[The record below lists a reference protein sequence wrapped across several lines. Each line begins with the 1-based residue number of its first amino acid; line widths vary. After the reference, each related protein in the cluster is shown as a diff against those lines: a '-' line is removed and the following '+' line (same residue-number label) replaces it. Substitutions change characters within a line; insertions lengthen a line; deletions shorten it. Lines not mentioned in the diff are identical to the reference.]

1 MPRSQ
6 ATIRPMPVPHPEIF
20 KAYDIRGIVGHSL
33 TPQIVEQ
40 IGRAVGSEALA
51 AGDSAVVIG
60 RDGRLSGPAI
70 SNALM
75 DGICATGCDAVD
87 IGMVPTPLTYFATHA
102 LNIGSAV
109 SVTGSHNP
117 PDYNG
122 LKIMIGT
129 HTLAAER
136 IQDLR
141 KRIEAESFAEGEGTR
156 RSKDVVPTY
165 MQRVSGDIRLKRPLK
180 VVTDCG
186 NGVAGMAAPQL
197 MRDIG
202 CEVVEL
208 YSEIDGTF
216 PNHHPDPSVADNL
229 VQLIEAVRKERADLG
244 LAFDGDGDRLG
255 VITDA
260 GQVIWPD
267 RQMILFARDI
277 LARNPGAKI
286 IYDVKCTRLLPKAI
300 EDAGG
305 APLMWKTGHSFIK
318 AKLREI
324 GGAFGGEMSGHLFFK
339 ERWYGFDDALYA
351 AARLCEVLSGDDRP
365 PSTVFAEIP
374 DTVNTPELRIE
385 MNEGEHHALI
395 QELVANGNFSG
406 GALCNIDGVRV
417 DFEDGFGLARASNT
431 TPTVI
436 LRFEADTASALERI
450 QDLYREQILAL
461 RPTLTLPF

>member
-1 MPRSQ
+1 MSL
-6 ATIRPMPVPHPEIF
+6 PHPEIF
-20 KAYDIRGIVGHSL
+20 KAYDIRGIVGQSL
-33 TPQIVEQ
+33 TPDIVEQ
-40 IGRAVGSEALA
+40 IGQAIGTEALA
-51 AGDSAVVIG
+51 AGDNAVVVG

-70 SNALM
+70 SSALM
-75 DGICATGCDAVD
+75 DGICATGCHAVD
-87 IGMVPTPLTYFATHA
+87 IGVVPTPLTYFATHA
-102 LNIGSAV
+102 LKIGSAV

-122 LKIMIGT
+122 LKVMIGT
-129 HTLAAER
+129 HTLAADR

-141 KRIEAESFAEGEGTR
+141 RRIEDQDFAVGVGER
-156 RSKDVVPTY
+156 RAQDVVPEY
-165 MQRVSGDIRLKRPLK
+165 LDRVVGDIQMKRPLR

-186 NGVAGMAAPQL
+186 NGVAGMVAPQL

-202 CEVVEL
+202 CDVIELFSEV
-208 YSEIDGTF
+208 DGTF

-229 VQLIEAVRKERADLG
+229 ASLIETVHHEKADLG

-255 VITDA
+255 VVTDT

-277 LARNPGAKI
+277 LSRNPGAKI
-286 IYDVKCTRLLPKAI
+286 IYDVKCTRLLPEAI
-300 EDAGG
+300 EQAGG
-305 APLMWKTGHSFIK
+305 EALMWKTGHSFIK
-318 AKLREI
+318 AKLRET

-351 AARLCEVLSGDDRP
+351 AARLCEVLSGDSRL

-385 MNEGEHHALI
+385 MQEGEHYALI
-395 QELVANGNFSG
+395 RELVAQGDFSG
-406 GALCNIDGVRV
+406 GDLCNIDGVRV

-436 LRFEADTASALERI
+436 LRFEADTKPALRRI
-450 QDLYREQILAL
+450 QNLYREQMLAL
-461 RPTLTLPF
+461 RPELALPF

>member
-1 MPRSQ
+1 MSL
-6 ATIRPMPVPHPEIF
+6 PHPEIF
-20 KAYDIRGIVGHSL
+20 KAYDIRGIVGQSL
-33 TPQIVEQ
+33 TPGIVEQ
-40 IGRAVGSEALA
+40 IGRAIGTEALA
-51 AGDSAVVIG
+51 AGDEAVVVG

-70 SNALM
+70 ASALM
-75 DGICATGCDAVD
+75 DGICATGCHAVD

-102 LNIGSAV
+102 LKIGSAV

-122 LKIMIGT
+122 LKVMIGT
-129 HTLAAER
+129 HTLAADR

-141 KRIEAESFAEGEGTR
+141 QRIEDQDFAVGVGER
-156 RSKDVVPTY
+156 RAQDVVREY
-165 MQRVSGDIRLKRPLK
+165 VNRVVGDIRMKRPLR

-202 CEVVEL
+202 CDVIELFSEV
-208 YSEIDGTF
+208 DGTF

-229 VQLIEAVRKERADLG
+229 APLIEAVHHEKADLG

-255 VITDA
+255 VVTDT

-277 LARNPGAKI
+277 LSRNPGARI
-286 IYDVKCTRLLPKAI
+286 IYDVKCTRLLPQAI
-300 EDAGG
+300 EQAGG
-305 APLMWKTGHSFIK
+305 EALMWKTGHSFIK
-318 AKLREI
+318 AKLREPR
-324 GGAFGGEMSGHLFFK
+324 GAFGGEMSGHLFFK
-339 ERWYGFDDALYA
+339 ERWYGFDDAHYA
-351 AARLCEVLSGDDRP
+351 AARLCEVLSDDSRL
-365 PSTVFAEIP
+365 PSAVFAEIP

-385 MNEGEHHALI
+385 MQEEEHHALI
-395 QELVANGNFSG
+395 RELVAQGDFSG
-406 GALCNIDGVRV
+406 GELCNIDGVRV

-436 LRFEADTASALERI
+436 LRFEADTEPALRRI
-450 QDLYREQILAL
+450 QNLYREQILAL
-461 RPTLTLPF
+461 RPKLALPF

>member
-1 MPRSQ
+1 MD
-6 ATIRPMPVPHPEIF
+6 VPHPEIF
-20 KAYDIRGIVGHSL
+20 KAYDIRGIVGKSL
-33 TPQIVEQ
+33 TEDIVEQ
-40 IGRAVGSEALA
+40 IGRAIGTEALA
-51 AGDSAVVIG
+51 AGDRAVVVG
-60 RDGRLSGPAI
+60 RDGRLSGPTIAG
-70 SNALM
+70 ALM
-75 DGICATGCDAVD
+75 EGICATGCDAVD
-87 IGMVPTPLTYFATHA
+87 IGMVPTPLTYFATQA
-102 LNIGSAV
+102 LDIGSAV

-122 LKIMIGT
+122 LKVMIGT

-141 KRIEAESFAEGEGTR
+141 KRIEDREFSVGTGQR
-156 RSKDVVPTY
+156 YTEDVVPEY
-165 MQRVSGDIRLKRPLK
+165 MRRVVADVRLKRPLR

-208 YSEIDGTF
+208 FSEVDGTF

-229 VQLIEAVRKERADLG
+229 APLIKAVHREEADLG
-244 LAFDGDGDRLG
+244 VAFDGDGDRLG
-255 VITDA
+255 VVTDT

-277 LARNPGAKI
+277 LSRNPGAKI
-286 IYDVKCTRLLPKAI
+286 IYDVKCTRLLPAAI
-300 EDAGG
+300 KHAGG
-305 APLMWKTGHSFIK
+305 DALMWKTGHSFIK
-318 AKLREI
+318 AKLRET
-324 GGAFGGEMSGHLFFK
+324 GGAFAGEMSGHLFFK

-351 AARLCEVLSGDDRP
+351 AARLCEVLSNDSRL
-365 PSTVFAEIP
+365 PSAVFAEIP

-385 MNEGEHHALI
+385 MQEGEHHALVG
-395 QELVANGNFSG
+395 ELVAEGDFSG
-406 GALCNIDGVRV
+406 GQICNIDGVRV

-436 LRFEADTASALERI
+436 LRFEADTEAALRRI
-450 QDLYREQILAL
+450 QNLYREQILAL
-461 RPTLTLPF
+461 RPGLALPF

>member
-1 MPRSQ
+1 MP
-6 ATIRPMPVPHPEIF
+6 IPHPEIF

-33 TPQIVEQ
+33 TPQIVRQ
-40 IGRAVGSEALA
+40 IGRAVGSEAIA

-70 SNALM
+70 SDALIE
-75 DGICATGCDAVD
+75 GICATGCDAVD

-102 LNIGSAV
+102 LDIGSAV

-141 KRIEAESFAEGEGTR
+141 KRIEAESFAEGQGAR
-156 RSKDVVPTY
+156 RNGNVVPAY
-165 MQRVSGDIRLKRPLK
+165 MQRVAGDIHLKRPLK

-202 CEVVEL
+202 CEVIEL
-208 YSEIDGTF
+208 FSDIDGTF

-229 VQLIEAVRKERADLG
+229 VQLIEAVRNEKADLG

-255 VITDA
+255 VITDT

-277 LARNPGAKI
+277 LTRNPGAKVL
-286 IYDVKCTRLLPKAI
+286 YDVKCTRLLPKAI

-305 APLMWKTGHSFIK
+305 EPLMWKTGHSFIK
-318 AKLREI
+318 AKLRET
-324 GGAFGGEMSGHLFFK
+324 GGVFGGEMSGHLFFK

-385 MNEGEHHALI
+385 MNEGEHHTLI

-406 GALCNIDGVRV
+406 GSVCNIDGVRV

-436 LRFEADTASALERI
+436 LRFEADTTSALERI
-450 QDLYREQILAL
+450 QELYRAQILAL

>member
-1 MPRSQ
+1 MN
-6 ATIRPMPVPHPEIF
+6 IPHPEIF
-20 KAYDIRGIVGHSL
+20 KAYDIRGIVGQSL
-33 TPQIVEQ
+33 TIDIVEQ
-40 IGRAVGSEALA
+40 IGRAIGTEALA
-51 AGDSAVVIG
+51 AGDRAVVVG

-70 SNALM
+70 AAALM
-75 DGICATGCDAVD
+75 DGICAAGCDAVD

-102 LNIGSAV
+102 LDIGSAV

-122 LKIMIGT
+122 LKVMIGT

-141 KRIEAESFAEGEGTR
+141 KRIENQEFSVGAGQR
-156 RSKDVVPTY
+156 RTEDVVPEY
-165 MQRVSGDIRLKRPLK
+165 MRRVIADIQLKRPLR

-202 CEVVEL
+202 CDVVEL
-208 YSEIDGTF
+208 FSEVDGTF

-229 VQLIEAVRKERADLG
+229 VPLIEAVQREEADLG
-244 LAFDGDGDRLG
+244 VAFDGDGDRLG
-255 VITDA
+255 VITDTS
-260 GQVIWPD
+260 QVIWPD

-277 LARNPGAKI
+277 LSRNPGAKI
-286 IYDVKCTRLLPKAI
+286 IYDVKCTRLLPAAI

-305 APLMWKTGHSFIK
+305 DALMWKTGHSFIK
-318 AKLREI
+318 AKLRET
-324 GGAFGGEMSGHLFFK
+324 GGAFAGEMSGHLFFK

-351 AARLCEVLSGDDRP
+351 AARLCEVLSNDSRL
-365 PSTVFAEIP
+365 PSAVFAEIP
-374 DTVNTPELRIE
+374 DTVNTPELRLE
-385 MNEGEHHALI
+385 MREGEHHALI
-395 QELVANGNFSG
+395 GKLAAEGDFSDG
-406 GALCNIDGVRV
+406 QICNIDGVRV

-436 LRFEADTASALERI
+436 LRFEADTEAALRRI
-450 QDLYREQILAL
+450 QDLYRTQILAL
-461 RPTLTLPF
+461 RPELTLPF

>member
-1 MPRSQ
+1 MH
-6 ATIRPMPVPHPEIF
+6 IPHPEIF
-20 KAYDIRGIVGHSL
+20 KAYDIRGIVGQSL
-33 TPQIVEQ
+33 TVDIVEQ
-40 IGRAVGSEALA
+40 IGRAIGTEALA
-51 AGDSAVVIG
+51 AGDRAVVVG

-70 SNALM
+70 AAALM
-75 DGICATGCDAVD
+75 DGICAAGCDAVD

-102 LNIGSAV
+102 LDIGSAV

-122 LKIMIGT
+122 LKVMIGT

-141 KRIEAESFAEGEGTR
+141 KRIENQAFSVGAGQR
-156 RSKDVVPTY
+156 RKEDVVPEY
-165 MQRVSGDIRLKRPLK
+165 MRRVIADIQLKRPLR

-202 CEVVEL
+202 CDVVEL
-208 YSEIDGTF
+208 FSEVDGTF

-229 VQLIEAVRKERADLG
+229 VPLIEAVHREEADLG
-244 LAFDGDGDRLG
+244 VAFDGDGDRLG
-255 VITDA
+255 VVTNS

-277 LARNPGAKI
+277 LSRNPGAKI
-286 IYDVKCTRLLPKAI
+286 IYDVKCTRLLPAAI

-305 APLMWKTGHSFIK
+305 DALMWKTGHSFIK
-318 AKLREI
+318 AKLRET
-324 GGAFGGEMSGHLFFK
+324 GGAFAGEMSGHLFFK

-351 AARLCEVLSGDDRP
+351 AARLCEVLSNDSRV
-365 PSTVFAEIP
+365 PSAVFAEIP
-374 DTVNTPELRIE
+374 DTVNTPELRLE
-385 MNEGEHHALI
+385 MQEGEHHALI
-395 QELVANGNFSG
+395 GELVAEGDFSDG
-406 GALCNIDGVRV
+406 HICNIDGVRV

-436 LRFEADTASALERI
+436 LRFEADTEAALRRI
-450 QDLYREQILAL
+450 QDLYRTQILAL
-461 RPTLTLPF
+461 RPELTLPF

>member
-1 MPRSQ
+1 MR
-6 ATIRPMPVPHPEIF
+6 IPHPEIF
-20 KAYDIRGIVGHSL
+20 KAYDIRGIVGQSL
-33 TPQIVEQ
+33 TADIVGQ
-40 IGRAVGSEALA
+40 IGRAIGTEALA
-51 AGDSAVVIG
+51 AGDQAVVVG
-60 RDGRLSGPAI
+60 RDGRLSGPTIAG
-70 SNALM
+70 ALM

-102 LNIGSAV
+102 LDIGSAV

-122 LKIMIGT
+122 LKVMIGT

-141 KRIEAESFAEGEGTR
+141 KRIEDQAFSVGTGQR
-156 RSKDVVPTY
+156 HIEDVVPEY
-165 MQRVSGDIRLKRPLK
+165 MRRVVADVRLKRPLR

-202 CEVVEL
+202 CDVVEL
-208 YSEIDGTF
+208 FSDVDGTF

-229 VQLIEAVRKERADLG
+229 APLIKAVHREEADLG
-244 LAFDGDGDRLG
+244 VAFDGDGDRLG
-255 VITDA
+255 VVTDT

-267 RQMILFARDI
+267 RQMILFAQDI
-277 LARNPGAKI
+277 LSRNPGATV
-286 IYDVKCTRLLPKAI
+286 IYDVKCTRLLPAAI
-300 EDAGG
+300 KYAGG
-305 APLMWKTGHSFIK
+305 DALMWKTGHSFIK
-318 AKLREI
+318 AKLRET
-324 GGAFGGEMSGHLFFK
+324 GGVFAGEMSGHLFFK

-351 AARLCEVLSGDDRP
+351 AARLCEVLSNDSRL
-365 PSTVFAEIP
+365 PSAVFAEIP

-385 MNEGEHHALI
+385 MQEGEHHALI
-395 QELVANGNFSG
+395 GELVAEGDFSG
-406 GALCNIDGVRV
+406 GQICNIDGVRV

-436 LRFEADTASALERI
+436 LRFEADTEAALRRI
-450 QDLYREQILAL
+450 QNLYREQILAL
-461 RPTLTLPF
+461 RPGLALPF

>member
-1 MPRSQ
+1 MR
-6 ATIRPMPVPHPEIF
+6 IPHPEIF
-20 KAYDIRGIVGHSL
+20 KAYDIRGIVGQSL
-33 TPQIVEQ
+33 TADIVGQ
-40 IGRAVGSEALA
+40 IGRAIGTEALA
-51 AGDSAVVIG
+51 AGDQEVVVG
-60 RDGRLSGPAI
+60 RDGRLSGPTIAE
-70 SNALM
+70 ALM

-102 LNIGSAV
+102 LDIGSAV

-122 LKIMIGT
+122 LKVMIGT

-141 KRIEAESFAEGEGTR
+141 KRIEDQAFSVGTGQR
-156 RSKDVVPTY
+156 HIEDVVPEY
-165 MQRVSGDIRLKRPLK
+165 MRRVVADVRLKRPLR

-202 CEVVEL
+202 CDVVEL
-208 YSEIDGTF
+208 FSDVDGTF

-229 VQLIEAVRKERADLG
+229 APLIKAVHREEADLG
-244 LAFDGDGDRLG
+244 VAFDGDGDRLG
-255 VITDA
+255 VVTDT

-267 RQMILFARDI
+267 RQMILFAQDI
-277 LARNPGAKI
+277 LSRIPGATV
-286 IYDVKCTRLLPKAI
+286 IYDVKCTRLLPAAI
-300 EDAGG
+300 KYAGG
-305 APLMWKTGHSFIK
+305 DALMWKTGHSFIK
-318 AKLREI
+318 AKLRET
-324 GGAFGGEMSGHLFFK
+324 GGVFAGEMSGHLFFK

-351 AARLCEVLSGDDRP
+351 AARLCEVLSNDSRL
-365 PSTVFAEIP
+365 PSAVFAEIP

-385 MNEGEHHALI
+385 MQEGEHHALI
-395 QELVANGNFSG
+395 GELVAEGDFSG
-406 GALCNIDGVRV
+406 GQICNIDGVRV

-436 LRFEADTASALERI
+436 LRFEADTEAALRRI
-450 QDLYREQILAL
+450 QNLYREQILAL
-461 RPTLTLPF
+461 RPGLALPF

>member
-1 MPRSQ
+1 MS
-6 ATIRPMPVPHPEIF
+6 VPHPEIF

-33 TPQIVEQ
+33 TPQIVRQ

-51 AGDSAVVIG
+51 AGDTAVVIG

-70 SNALM
+70 SDALIE
-75 DGICATGCDAVD
+75 GICATGCDAID

-102 LNIGSAV
+102 LDVGSAV

-141 KRIEAESFAEGEGTR
+141 KRIEAESFAEGQGAR
-156 RSKDVVPTY
+156 RSENVVPTY
-165 MQRVSGDIRLKRPLK
+165 MQRVAGDIQLNRSLK

-202 CEVVEL
+202 CEVIEL

-229 VQLIEAVRKERADLG
+229 VQLIEAVREEKADLG

-255 VITDA
+255 VITDT

-267 RQMILFARDI
+267 RQMILFAQDI
-277 LARNPGAKI
+277 LTRNPGAKI
-286 IYDVKCTRLLPKAI
+286 LYDVKCTRLLPKAI

-305 APLMWKTGHSFIK
+305 EPLMWKTGHSFIK
-318 AKLREI
+318 AKLRET
-324 GGAFGGEMSGHLFFK
+324 GSAFGGEMSGHLFFK

-351 AARLCEVLSGDDRP
+351 AARLCEVLSGDNRP

-406 GALCNIDGVRV
+406 GSVCNIDGVRV

-450 QDLYREQILAL
+450 QDLYRAQILAL

>member
-1 MPRSQ
+1 MH
-6 ATIRPMPVPHPEIF
+6 IPHPEIF
-20 KAYDIRGIVGHSL
+20 KAYDIRGIVGQSL
-33 TPQIVEQ
+33 TVDIVEQ
-40 IGRAVGSEALA
+40 IGRAIGTEALA
-51 AGDSAVVIG
+51 AGDRAVVVG

-70 SNALM
+70 AAALM
-75 DGICATGCDAVD
+75 DGICAAGCDAVD

-102 LNIGSAV
+102 LDIGSAV

-122 LKIMIGT
+122 LKVMIGT

-141 KRIEAESFAEGEGTR
+141 KRIENQEFSVGAGQR
-156 RSKDVVPTY
+156 RTEDVVPEY
-165 MQRVSGDIRLKRPLK
+165 MRRVIADIQLKRPLR

-202 CEVVEL
+202 CDVVEL
-208 YSEIDGTF
+208 FSEVDGTF

-229 VQLIEAVRKERADLG
+229 VPLIEAVQREEADLG
-244 LAFDGDGDRLG
+244 VAFDGDGDRLG
-255 VITDA
+255 VITDTS
-260 GQVIWPD
+260 QVIWPD

-277 LARNPGAKI
+277 LSRNPGAKI
-286 IYDVKCTRLLPKAI
+286 IYDVKCTRLLPAAI

-305 APLMWKTGHSFIK
+305 DALMWKTGHSFIK
-318 AKLREI
+318 AKLRET
-324 GGAFGGEMSGHLFFK
+324 GGAFAGEMSGHLFFK

-351 AARLCEVLSGDDRP
+351 AARLCEVLSNDSRL
-365 PSTVFAEIP
+365 PSAVFAEIP
-374 DTVNTPELRIE
+374 DTVNTPELRLE
-385 MNEGEHHALI
+385 MQEGEHHALI
-395 QELVANGNFSG
+395 GELSAEGDFSDG
-406 GALCNIDGVRV
+406 QICNIDGVRV

-436 LRFEADTASALERI
+436 LRFEADTEAALRRI
-450 QDLYREQILAL
+450 QDLYRTQILAL
-461 RPTLTLPF
+461 RPELTLPF

>member
-1 MPRSQ
+1 MH
-6 ATIRPMPVPHPEIF
+6 IPHPEIF
-20 KAYDIRGIVGHSL
+20 KAYDIRGIVGQSL
-33 TPQIVEQ
+33 TVDIVEQ
-40 IGRAVGSEALA
+40 IGRAIGTEALA
-51 AGDSAVVIG
+51 AGDRAVVVG

-70 SNALM
+70 AAALM
-75 DGICATGCDAVD
+75 DGICAAGCDAVD

-102 LNIGSAV
+102 LDIGSAV

-122 LKIMIGT
+122 LKVMIGT

-141 KRIEAESFAEGEGTR
+141 KRIENQEFSVGAGQR
-156 RSKDVVPTY
+156 RTEDVVPEY
-165 MQRVSGDIRLKRPLK
+165 MRRVIADIQLKRPLR

-202 CEVVEL
+202 CDVVEL
-208 YSEIDGTF
+208 FSEVDGTF

-229 VQLIEAVRKERADLG
+229 VPLIEAVHREEADLG
-244 LAFDGDGDRLG
+244 VAFDGDGDRLG
-255 VITDA
+255 VITDT

-277 LARNPGAKI
+277 LSRNPGAKI
-286 IYDVKCTRLLPKAI
+286 IYDVKCTRLLPAAI

-305 APLMWKTGHSFIK
+305 DALMWKTGHSFIK
-318 AKLREI
+318 AKLRET
-324 GGAFGGEMSGHLFFK
+324 GGAFAGEMSGHLFFK

-351 AARLCEVLSGDDRP
+351 AARLCEVLSNDSRL
-365 PSTVFAEIP
+365 PSAVFAEIP
-374 DTVNTPELRIE
+374 DTVNTPELRLE
-385 MNEGEHHALI
+385 MQEGEHHALI
-395 QELVANGNFSG
+395 GELAAEGDFSDG
-406 GALCNIDGVRV
+406 QICNIDGVRV

-436 LRFEADTASALERI
+436 LRFEADTEAALRRI
-450 QDLYREQILAL
+450 QDLYRTQILAL
-461 RPTLTLPF
+461 RPELTLPF

>member
-1 MPRSQ
+1 MN
-6 ATIRPMPVPHPEIF
+6 IPHPEIF
-20 KAYDIRGIVGHSL
+20 KAYDIRGIVGQSL
-33 TPQIVEQ
+33 TVDIVEQ
-40 IGRAVGSEALA
+40 IGRAIGTEALA
-51 AGDSAVVIG
+51 AGDRAVVVG

-70 SNALM
+70 AAALM
-75 DGICATGCDAVD
+75 DGICAAGCDAVD

-102 LNIGSAV
+102 LDIGSAV

-122 LKIMIGT
+122 LKVMIGT

-141 KRIEAESFAEGEGTR
+141 KRIENQEFSVGAGQR
-156 RSKDVVPTY
+156 RTEDVVPEY
-165 MQRVSGDIRLKRPLK
+165 MRRVIADIQLKRPLR

-202 CEVVEL
+202 CDVVEL
-208 YSEIDGTF
+208 FSEVDGTF

-229 VQLIEAVRKERADLG
+229 VPLIEAVQREEADLG
-244 LAFDGDGDRLG
+244 VAFDGDGDRLG
-255 VITDA
+255 VITDTS
-260 GQVIWPD
+260 QVIWPD

-277 LARNPGAKI
+277 LSRNPGAKI
-286 IYDVKCTRLLPKAI
+286 IYDVKCTRLLPAAI

-305 APLMWKTGHSFIK
+305 DALMWKTGHSFIK
-318 AKLREI
+318 AKLRET
-324 GGAFGGEMSGHLFFK
+324 GGAFAGEMSGHLFFK

-351 AARLCEVLSGDDRP
+351 AARLCEVLSNDSRL
-365 PSTVFAEIP
+365 PSAVFAEIP
-374 DTVNTPELRIE
+374 DTVNTPELRLE
-385 MNEGEHHALI
+385 MREGEHHALI
-395 QELVANGNFSG
+395 GKLAAEGDFSDG
-406 GALCNIDGVRV
+406 QICNIDGVRV

-436 LRFEADTASALERI
+436 LRFEADTEAALRRI
-450 QDLYREQILAL
+450 QDLYRTQILAL
-461 RPTLTLPF
+461 RPELTLPF

>member
-1 MPRSQ
+1 M
-6 ATIRPMPVPHPEIF
+6 
-20 KAYDIRGIVGHSL
+20 
-33 TPQIVEQ
+33 
-40 IGRAVGSEALA
+40 
-51 AGDSAVVIG
+51 
-60 RDGRLSGPAI
+60 
-70 SNALM
+70 
-75 DGICATGCDAVD
+75 
-87 IGMVPTPLTYFATHA
+87 
-102 LNIGSAV
+102 
-109 SVTGSHNP
+109 
-117 PDYNG
+117 
-122 LKIMIGT
+122 
-129 HTLAAER
+129 
-136 IQDLR
+136 
-141 KRIEAESFAEGEGTR
+141 SFALI
-156 RSKDVVPTY
+156 VAC
-165 MQRVSGDIRLKRPLK
+165 RPLK

-229 VQLIEAVRKERADLG
+229 VQLIEAVHTEKADLG

-318 AKLREI
+318 AKLRET

-374 DTVNTPELRIE
+374 DTVNTPELRLE

-395 QELVANGNFSG
+395 RELIDNGNFSG

-450 QDLYREQILAL
+450 QDLYREQILTL